1 MKKTI
6 FLFISLFSFLI
17 YAQEADYVS
26 IEPSCNNGNGFGKF
40 NIQALIPLIQ
50 GSQTSNVVTFHPTQ
64 VNAENNT
71 NIFTNDWSEF
81 VTLER
86 TIYARVENS
95 GGIYSTVSI
104 FLDVNNCPPT
114 MPNAF
119 SPNADNTNDL
129 YKVNGLKDVF
139 KDFKFTVFNRWGNLV
154 FETDN
159 SKTRFVS
166 GLTGPA
172 VLWDG
177 SVNGVLSNQSEAE
190 TLYYVL
196 ELNDGVNAPIKG
208 WIYVNP

>member
-6 FLFISLFSFLI
+6 FLFISLFTVMI
-17 YAQEADYVS
+17 YAQEVNYVS

-40 NIQALIPLIQ
+40 NIQSLVPIIQ
-50 GSQTSNVVTFHPTQ
+50 GNQSQIVVSFYPTQ
-64 VNAENNT
+64 VDAENET
-71 NIFTNDWSEF
+71 NILTSDWSEF
-81 VTLER
+81 VTIER

-95 GGIYSTVSI
+95 DGIYSTVSI

-119 SPNADNTNDL
+119 SPNADGINDL
-129 YKVNGLKDVF
+129 YTVIGLKDVF

-159 SKTRFVS
+159 SISRFVS
-166 GLTGPA
+166 GFSGKA
-172 VLWDG
+172 ILWDG
-177 SVNGVLSNQSEAE
+177 SVNGVLSNKSEAE
-190 TLYYVL
+190 TFYYVL

-208 WIYVNP
+208 WIYLNP